1 MKKKKTVGI
10 ITMHRVVN
18 CGSALQAYALQRII
32 RDMGFE
38 AELIDYI
45 YPNKYHKSLHKVIGI
60 KGYAKEFYG
69 FILRLWNRL
78 NFRSFY
84 KKFFVLSEKCYPSK
98 EDLMLSSPRYDIYVS
113 GSDQVWN
120 PKSIAY
126 DTSFMLSWVKDGKKV
141 AYSGSFATTTIPEE
155 YKETYSAAL
164 SKYDSLS
171 VREESSLSILKDLSG
186 KTAEFVLDPAL
197 LLDSHRWNDVINDA
211 SVEIAEEYILVYILG
226 YSFNAYPYALEL
238 INYLEE
244 KYKKQI
250 VVLAMSRTYVP
261 HLHSKK
267 IIHNINPQNFL
278 SLIAKASLVITDSF
292 HATAMSINFQIPF
305 YSLVLEKLSNDNRV
319 YSLLLSLNAEDR
331 AVEKGCDFDKL
342 PPFVMDFSKVN
353 EKLVLQRERSIDY
366 LKRTLL

>member
-1 MKKKKTVGI
+1 MVKKKTVGI

-32 RDMGFE
+32 QDMGFD

-45 YPNKYHKSLHKVIGI
+45 YPNRYHKSLHKVTGL
-60 KGYAKEFYG
+60 KGYARKLYSYM
-69 FILRLWNRL
+69 LQSRNKR
-78 NFRSFY
+78 NFRGFY
-84 KKFFVLSEKCYPSK
+84 KKFFVLSEICYRSK
-98 EDLMLSSPRYDIYVS
+98 EDLILSSPHYDIYVS

-126 DTSFMLSWVKDGKKV
+126 DTSFMLSWVKEGKRI

-155 YKETYSAAL
+155 YRDTYSSAL

-171 VREESSLSILKDLSG
+171 VREERSLSILNDLSG
-186 KTAEFVLDPAL
+186 KSAEFVLDPAL
-197 LLDSHRWNDVINDA
+197 LLDSHRWEDVINDA
-211 SVEIAEEYILVYILG
+211 SVVIPEEYILVYILG

-261 HLHSKK
+261 QLHNKK
-267 IIHNINPQNFL
+267 VIREISPQNFL
-278 SLIAKASLVITDSF
+278 SLISKAALVVTDSF
-292 HATAMSINFQIPF
+292 HATAMSINFQVPF
-305 YSLVLEKLSNDNRV
+305 YSLVLDKLSKDNRV
-319 YSLLLSLNAEDR
+319 YSLLQSLGAEDR
-331 AVEKGCDFDKL
+331 AVEKGCEFNEL
-342 PPFVMDFSKVN
+342 PPFIMNFSKVT
-353 EKLVLQRERSIDY
+353 EKLILQRGKSMDY
-366 LKRTLL
+366 LKRSLL

>member
-1 MKKKKTVGI
+1 MEKKKTVGI

-32 RDMGFE
+32 RDMGFD

-45 YPNKYHKSLHKVIGI
+45 YPNRYHTNLHKVIGL
-60 KGYAKEFYG
+60 KGYARKLYG
-69 FILRLWNRL
+69 YMLQSWNKL
-78 NFRSFY
+78 HFRNFY
-84 KKFFVLSEKCYPSK
+84 KKFFILSDNCYYSK
-98 EDLMLSSPRYDIYVS
+98 EDLMLSPPHYDIYVS

-126 DTSFMLSWVKDGKKV
+126 DTSFMLSWVKEGKKI
-141 AYSGSFATTTIPEE
+141 AYSGSFATTDIPEE
-155 YKETYSAAL
+155 YKGTYSTAL

-171 VREESSLSILKDLSG
+171 VREERSLSILKDLSG

-211 SVEIAEEYILVYILG
+211 TVVIPGEYILVYILG

-238 INYLEE
+238 INHLEE

-261 HLHSKK
+261 HLRNKK
-267 IIHNINPQNFL
+267 IIRKINPQNFL
-278 SLIAKASLVITDSF
+278 SLIAKATLVITDSF
-292 HATAMSINFQIPF
+292 HATAMSINFQVPF
-305 YSLVLEKLSNDNRV
+305 YSLVLDKLSNDNRI

-331 AVEKGCDFDKL
+331 AVEKGCNFDRL
-342 PPFVMDFSKVN
+342 PSFVMDFSKVT
-353 EKLVLQRERSIDY
+353 ETLILQREKSIDY